1 MYLCQDWITIEGAN
15 YVCIS
20 YLQGF
25 DQVKI
30 VVGDVIII
38 AFDFREGFLVFFHQ
52 LVNMHILAFFN
63 LMNLLFAT
71 QFQILSQRFD
81 LQMNAHI
88 FMLESK
94 VGHRDHKLQNHQC

>member
-1 MYLCQDWITIEGAN
+1 MHLCQDWITIGNAHC
-15 YVCIS
+15 VCLS

-38 AFDFREGFLVFFHQ
+38 ALDFREGFLVFLHQ

-63 LMNLLFAT
+63 LMNFLFAT
-71 QFQILSQRFD
+71 QLQILSQRFD
-81 LQMNAHI
+81 LQMNAYI
-88 FMLESK
+88 L
-94 VGHRDHKLQNHQC
+94 C